1 MKKEEGRLGPKRLN
15 LVRKGNPGNPSS
27 DSVRL
32 DVLLDETGDLVME
45 GEDTG
50 PSVERFLG
58 ADEYE
63 YFVRVPREHKDRLL
77 LHLIKEAFG
86 AGAISS
92 DFMKWLDKKKI
103 PYEFES
109 Y

>member
-1 MKKEEGRLGPKRLN
+1 MKKGEGQLGPKRMN
-15 LVRKGNPGNPSS
+15 LVRKGNPRNPNS

-32 DVLLDETGDLVME
+32 DVLVDETGDLVME

-50 PSVERFLG
+50 PSVERFLS

-77 LHLIKEAFG
+77 LHLLKELFAKG
-86 AGAISS
+86 TGSAA
-92 DFMKWLDKKKI
+92 FMKWLDERKI
-103 PYEFES
+103 PYEFNS